1 MSRKYKLAFVITV
14 ILLVAVTTIA
24 SARGWEGPLYQT
36 GMDMPTATMQP
47 ASTQSP
53 ATPQPQVTATPRGVD
68 AGSSMPSPSMTSIF
82 TGYTPY
88 PNDTS
93 TNYSSMGGCGMMG
106 GSSGMSAGGSMGTGG
121 MGMSSGATPSGMG
134 MSGVGSMGTS
144 GMGSMGAGSMAMSC
158 SMMSGAGMSGSMSGA
173 GMSDDY
179 WLSGMDMDMDETS
192 GYVESD
198 ASPFSDPWLL
208 LGWILLVLVVIAI
221 LAGAAFGIVWIIR
234 RSGQDHPA

>member
-1 MSRKYKLAFVITV
+1 
-14 ILLVAVTTIA
+14 
-24 SARGWEGPLYQT
+24 
-36 GMDMPTATMQP
+36 
-47 ASTQSP
+47 
-53 ATPQPQVTATPRGVD
+53 
-68 AGSSMPSPSMTSIF
+68 
-82 TGYTPY
+82 
-88 PNDTS
+88 
-93 TNYSSMGGCGMMG
+93 MG

-134 MSGVGSMGTS
+134 MSGMGSMGT
-144 GMGSMGAGSMAMSC
+144 GSMAMSC